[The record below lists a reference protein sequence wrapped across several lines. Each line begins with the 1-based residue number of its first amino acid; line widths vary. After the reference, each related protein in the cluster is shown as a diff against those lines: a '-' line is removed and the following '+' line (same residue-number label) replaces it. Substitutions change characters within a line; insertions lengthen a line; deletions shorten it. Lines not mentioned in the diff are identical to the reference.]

1 MPISSLGKIIPAVQ
15 AKIDEGGLLGSF
27 LGHVGDGNF
36 HTTVLYSAAEKETAR
51 KIILDTQKMAVDLDG
66 TVSGEHGIGIEYR
79 DQVVY
84 ELGEDSVDAM
94 RRVKFALDPLCLLN
108 PGKMIRVRPEE

>member
-1 MPISSLGKIIPAVQ
+1 MSVTVRYYQ
-15 AKIDEGGLLGSF
+15 HGLVDLF
-27 LGHVGDGNF
+27 ANMRKGNF
-36 HTTVLYSAAEKETAR
+36 HTTVLYSADQKDKAR
-51 KIILDTQKMAVDLDG
+51 KIVHDTQRMAVDLDG

-84 ELGEDSVDAM
+84 ELGEESVDAM

-108 PGKMIRVRPEE
+108 PGKMIRVEPGS